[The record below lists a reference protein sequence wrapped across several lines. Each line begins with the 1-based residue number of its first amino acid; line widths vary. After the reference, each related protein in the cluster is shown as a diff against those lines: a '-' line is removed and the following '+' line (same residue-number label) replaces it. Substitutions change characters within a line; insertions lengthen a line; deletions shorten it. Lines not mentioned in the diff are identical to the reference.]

1 MSFLKLE
8 NVVAGY
14 EKKHPI
20 LTGFNLTIAQGE
32 LVSLL
37 GPSGCGKTTTLR
49 TVAGFLQ
56 ATQGHV
62 YVGGQDYTRRPPHKR
77 NIGLVFQNYALFP
90 HLNVFRNVAFGL
102 RMRRRPR
109 AEIRERVLTALERVG
124 MAGFEERL
132 PAQLSGGQQQRVALA
147 RAIVIEPDLLLLDE
161 PLSNLDAKLRVEMRA
176 ELRRLQKDLGITMLY
191 VTHDQAEALSL
202 SDRIVVMNAG
212 QIEQIGAPRDIYNRP
227 QTAFVAR
234 FMGFDNH
241 FEAQVR
247 AVEGERVT
255 VQTDAVTLE
264 ATTAEP
270 DAVRAGQVVDV
281 FFRPTQ
287 ARLLHEGGPNTVPAR
302 YEFLTFQGD
311 TVQYFVETALG
322 RFSVITP
329 EELDSTEALHLAV
342 APERLI
348 VIPHEG
354 TTHA

>member
-56 ATQGHV
+56 PTEGRV
-62 YVGGQDYTRRPPHKR
+62 LLGGQDYTRRPPHKR

-90 HLNVFRNVAFGL
+90 HLSVARNVAFGL

-109 AEIRERVLTALERVG
+109 AEIRERVQAALERVG
-124 MAGFEERL
+124 MAGFEDRL
-132 PAQLSGGQQQRVALA
+132 PSQLSGGQQQRVALA

-227 QTAFVAR
+227 ATAFVAR

-241 FEAQVR
+241 FQAQVQ
-247 AVEGERVT
+247 AAEGERVT
-255 VQTDAVTLE
+255 VQAGALTLQ
-264 ATTAEP
+264 ATTGDAERVHVG
-270 DAVRAGQVVDV
+270 DTVDV

-287 ARLLHEGGPNTVPAR
+287 ARLLHEDAPNAIPAR

-311 TVQYFVETALG
+311 TLQYLVETALG
-322 RFSVITP
+322 HFSVITP
-329 EELDSTEALHLAV
+329 EELPHTDALRVVV

>member
-56 ATQGHV
+56 ATEGRILI
-62 YVGGQDYTRRPPHKR
+62 GGQDYTRRPPHKR

-202 SDRIVVMNAG
+202 SDRIVVMNSG
-212 QIEQIGAPRDIYNRP
+212 QIEQIGVPREIYNRP

-241 FEAQVR
+241 FAAQVS
-247 AVEGERVT
+247 AHKGERVT
-255 VQTDAVTLE
+255 VQAGALTLE
-264 ATTAEP
+264 ATYGGTETLR
-270 DAVRAGQVVDV
+270 VGETVDV

-287 ARLLHEGGPNTVPAR
+287 ARLPHQDGPNTIPATF
-302 YEFLTFQGD
+302 EFLTFQGD

-322 RFSVITP
+322 RFNVITP
-329 EELDSTEALHLAV
+329 EELASTDTLHV
-342 APERLI
+342 SIAPERLI

-354 TTHA
+354 TTHV

>member
-8 NVVAGY
+8 NVVVGY

-49 TVAGFLQ
+49 TVAGFLEPS
-56 ATQGHV
+56 AGRV
-62 YVGGQDYTRRPPHKR
+62 WVGGQDYTRRPPHKR

-109 AEIRERVLTALERVG
+109 AEIRERVMAALERVG
-124 MAGFEERL
+124 MGGFEERL
-132 PAQLSGGQQQRVALA
+132 PSQLSGGQQQRVALA
-147 RAIVIEPDLLLLDE
+147 RAIVIEPHLLLLDE

-202 SDRIVVMNAG
+202 SDRVVVMNAG
-212 QIEQIGAPRDIYNRP
+212 RIEQIGTPREIYNRP

-241 FEAQVR
+241 FAARVER
-247 AVEGERVT
+247 VEGERVT
-255 VQTDAVTLE
+255 VRAEELTLE

-270 DAVRAGQVVDV
+270 NAVREGQEVEV

-287 ARLLHEGGPNTVPAR
+287 ARLTHQSGPNTFPAAF
-302 YEFLTFQGD
+302 EFLTFQGD
-311 TVQYFVETALG
+311 TVQYFVRTALG
-322 RFSVITP
+322 RFSVITS
-329 EELDSTEALHLAV
+329 EELESAEALHLAV
-342 APERLI
+342 ASERLI

>member
-49 TVAGFLQ
+49 TVAGFLE
-56 ATQGHV
+56 ATEGHV
-62 YVGGQDYTRRPPHKR
+62 YLGGQDYTRRPPHKR

-90 HLNVFRNVAFGL
+90 HLSVFRNVAFGL

-109 AEIRERVLTALERVG
+109 AEIREKVSAALARVG
-124 MAGFEERL
+124 MDGFEKRL

-212 QIEQIGAPRDIYNRP
+212 RIEQIGAPRDIYNLP
-227 QTAFVAR
+227 ATAFVAR

-241 FEAQVR
+241 FQAQVS
-247 AVEGERVT
+247 AAEGERVT
-255 VQTDAVTLE
+255 VQADGLTLTATYGGTGEVHAGDAV
-264 ATTAEP
+264 
-270 DAVRAGQVVDV
+270 GV

-287 ARLLHEGGPNTVPAR
+287 ARLLYDDAPNTVPATF
-302 YEFLTFQGD
+302 EFLTFQGD
-311 TVQYFVETALG
+311 TIQYFVQTALG
-322 RFSVITP
+322 HFSVITP
-329 EELDSTEALHLAV
+329 EELPNTNALRLAV

-348 VIPHEG
+348 IIPHEG
-354 TTHA
+354 ETHA